1 MHVCMFRALARG
13 SKGTAMSQLDKD
25 AFEVLLA
32 NCADEPIQ
40 FPGAIQPHGVLFTLK
55 EPELTILQ
63 VSANLEKV
71 LGHAPEQVLG
81 KGLELVLGAGWAE
94 VIRSASGHDSFI
106 DAQRLL
112 LSVNGVE
119 FEALMHRNQGVLILE
134 LEIQDKD
141 ALAVSYSERTGN
153 MGRMLRQLHAASDLQ
168 TLYEVSVREIQK
180 MTGYD
185 RVLIYRFEE
194 EGHGQVIA
202 EASSPSMELFNG
214 LFFPA
219 SDIPEQARELYRR
232 NWLRIIPDADYTPV
246 PLVPQLRSDTHEQL
260 DLSFSTLRS
269 VSPIHCQYMKNMG
282 VLSSMSVSLI
292 QGGKLWGLISCGHR
306 TPLYVSHE
314 LRSACQAIGQ
324 VLSLQISAMEALEIS
339 RQREAKLRALEHL
352 HLAMTQ
358 SEENVFDGLAQQPQ
372 LLMDLVDATGVAI
385 IEDRQTHCYGVCPEP
400 ADIRAL
406 HAWMIAGGAP
416 VYASH
421 HLSSVYAPAQA
432 YQPIASGVL
441 AMSLPKPVDNG
452 VIWFRPEVK
461 ETVQWSGD
469 PNKPLN
475 MESSEGGMR
484 LRPRTSFEIWKV
496 EMAGIATKWSHGD
509 IFAANDLRRSA
520 LENDLARQVRK
531 EQQAVRARDELVAVV
546 SHDLRNPMTVIS
558 MLCGMMQKSFSSDG
572 PHTSRRISTAIDTMQ
587 QAASRMNVL
596 LEDLLD
602 TSKIEAGRYTITPQP
617 LEVSQIFEEA
627 YTLLAPLAMD
637 KSIEISF
644 NAEPDLKVQA
654 DPERLF
660 QVLSNLIGNA
670 IKFTPKLGK
679 IGVAAMSNGTEIV
692 FTVRDSGEGIP
703 PEQLPHIF
711 ERYWTVKEGNPTG
724 TGLGLYISQGI
735 IKAHGGELGA
745 QSQLGEGSEFR
756 FTVPIAV

>member
-1 MHVCMFRALARG
+1 
-13 SKGTAMSQLDKD
+13 MSQLDKD
-25 AFEVLLA
+25 AFEALLA

-40 FPGAIQPHGVLFTLK
+40 FPGAIQPHGLLFTLT
-55 EPELTILQ
+55 EPELTVLQ
-63 VSANLEKV
+63 VSGNVHTV
-71 LGHAPEQVLG
+71 LGIEPQQVIGQPLQRA
-81 KGLELVLGAGWAE
+81 LGAGWTD
-94 VIRSASGHDSFI
+94 VIRSASAHESFV
-106 DAQRLL
+106 DAPRLL
-112 LSVNGVE
+112 INVNGIE
-119 FEALMHRNQGVLILE
+119 FEAMMHRSQGALILE

-141 ALAVSYSERTGN
+141 AQAVSYLERTGN
-153 MGRMLRQLHAASDLQ
+153 LGRMLRQLHAAKDLE
-168 TLYEVSVREIQK
+168 TLYEISVREVQK

-194 EGHGQVIA
+194 EGHGQVIG

-246 PLVPQLRSDTHEQL
+246 PLVPQLRPDTHQQL

-282 VLSSMSVSLI
+282 VLSSMSVSLL
-292 QGGKLWGLISCGHR
+292 QGDKLWGLISCGHR

-314 LRSACQAIGQ
+314 LRSACQALGQ
-324 VLSLQISAMEALEIS
+324 VLSLQISAMEALEVS
-339 RQREAKLRALEHL
+339 RQREAKLLTLSRL
-352 HLAMTQ
+352 HQSMIT
-358 SEENVFDGLAQQPQ
+358 SEENVFDGLSHQPQ
-372 LLMDLVDATGVAI
+372 LLMDLVGATGVAI
-385 IEDRQTHCYGVCPEP
+385 IEGRQMHCYGTCPEP
-400 ADIRAL
+400 AEISAL
-406 HAWMIAGGAP
+406 HTWITATGEP
-416 VYASH
+416 VFSSH
-421 HLSSVYAPAQA
+421 HLSSVYPPAEA
-432 YQPIASGVL
+432 YQAIASGVL

-461 ETVQWSGD
+461 ESIQWSGD
-469 PNKPLN
+469 PTKPLN
-475 MESSEGGMR
+475 LESSDVGMH

-496 EMAGIATKWSHGD
+496 EMTGIATKWSHGD
-509 IFAANDLRRSA
+509 RFAANDLRRSA
-520 LENDLARQVRK
+520 LEDDLARQVNR

-572 PHTSRRISTAIDTMQ
+572 PHTSRRISSAIDTMQ

-627 YTLLAPLAMD
+627 YSLLAPLAMD

-644 NAEPDLKVQA
+644 DAEPDLKVKA

-679 IGVAAMSNGTEIV
+679 IGVAAMSNGEDIV

-703 PEQLPHIF
+703 PDQLPHIF
-711 ERYWTVKEGNPTG
+711 ERYWTVKEGNPSG

-735 IKAHGGELGA
+735 IKAHGGVLAAESEVGH
-745 QSQLGEGSEFR
+745 GSEFR
-756 FTVPIAV
+756 FTVPRAE

>member
-1 MHVCMFRALARG
+1 
-13 SKGTAMSQLDKD
+13 MSQLDKD
-25 AFEVLLA
+25 SFDALLA
-32 NCADEPIQ
+32 NCADEAIQ
-40 FPGAIQPHGVLFTLK
+40 FPGAIQPHGLLFTLT
-55 EPELTILQ
+55 EPELTVLQ
-63 VSANLEKV
+63 VSGNVHTV
-71 LGHAPEQVLG
+71 LGIEPQQVIGQPLQRA
-81 KGLELVLGAGWAE
+81 LGAGWTD
-94 VIRSASGHDSFI
+94 VIRSASVHESFV
-106 DAQRLL
+106 DAPHLL
-112 LSVNGVE
+112 INVNGIE
-119 FEALMHRNQGVLILE
+119 FEAMMHRSQGALILE

-141 ALAVSYSERTGN
+141 AQAVSYLERTGN
-153 MGRMLRQLHAASDLQ
+153 LGRMLRQLHAAKDLE
-168 TLYEVSVREIQK
+168 TLYEISVREVQK

-194 EGHGQVIA
+194 EGHGQVIG

-246 PLVPQLRSDTHEQL
+246 PLVPQLRPDTYQQL

-292 QGGKLWGLISCGHR
+292 QGDKLWGLISCGHR

-314 LRSACQAIGQ
+314 LRSACQALGQ
-324 VLSLQISAMEALEIS
+324 VLSLQISAMEALEVS
-339 RQREAKLRALEHL
+339 RQREAKLLTLGRL
-352 HLAMTQ
+352 HQSMIT
-358 SEENVFDGLAQQPQ
+358 SEENVFDGLSHQPQ
-372 LLMDLVDATGVAI
+372 LLMDLVGATGVAI
-385 IEDRQTHCYGVCPEP
+385 IEDRQMHCYGTCPEP
-400 ADIRAL
+400 AQISAL
-406 HAWMIAGGAP
+406 HTWIMASGEP
-416 VYASH
+416 VFSTH
-421 HLSSVYAPAQA
+421 QLSSVYPPAEA
-432 YQPIASGVL
+432 YQAIASGVL

-461 ETVQWSGD
+461 ESIQWSGD
-469 PNKPLN
+469 PTKPLN
-475 MESSEGGMR
+475 LESSDVGMH

-496 EMAGIATKWSHGD
+496 EMTGIATKWSHGD
-509 IFAANDLRRSA
+509 RFAANDLRRSA
-520 LENDLARQVRK
+520 LEDDLARQVNR

-572 PHTSRRISTAIDTMQ
+572 PHTSRRISSAIDTMQ

-627 YTLLAPLAMD
+627 YSLLAPLAMD

-644 NAEPDLKVQA
+644 DAEPDLKVKA

-679 IGVAAMSNGTEIV
+679 IGVAAMSSGEEIV

-711 ERYWTVKEGNPTG
+711 ERYWTVKEGNPSG

-735 IKAHGGELGA
+735 IKAHGGVLAAESEVGH
-745 QSQLGEGSEFR
+745 GSEFR
-756 FTVPIAV
+756 FTVPRAE